1 MLFNWGKKKLKCD
14 DVARMFVH
22 ATLES
27 VEDTWPD
34 VAGLIRESPHFE
46 RAPEMEECD
55 AAPFLLV
62 ILAGNLAFIPKYFV
76 GGADHRLTEAIL
88 AELAKELGLPSEQLA
103 TRIGKVRDEMARFN
117 RPSNKTLS
125 AMARG
130 VFLAYGLNS
139 CQEEY
144 FRSLNVPN
152 PRFLMQ
158 MEEILQNFIW
168 DWKSFQEQYRVQL
181 EPVSSLRL

>member
-14 DVARMFVH
+14 EVARLFVH
-22 ATLES
+22 ATLDS

-34 VAGLIRESPHFE
+34 VSGLIRESPHFE
-46 RAPEMEECD
+46 TAPNVEEGD

-62 ILAGNLAFIPKYFV
+62 ILAGNLEFIPQYFE
-76 GGADHRLTEAIL
+76 GGSELKLIQAIL
-88 AELAKELGLPSEQLA
+88 SELSQELGLPSDQIA
-103 TRIGKVRDEMARFN
+103 ARINKVRDDMVRFN
-117 RPSNKTLS
+117 RPSKKTLS

-130 VFLAYGLNS
+130 VYLVYGLNAH
-139 CQEEY
+139 QEEY

-158 MEEILQNFIW
+158 MEELLQNFIW
-168 DWKSFQEQYRVQL
+168 DWTSFQEQYRMQL
-181 EPVSSLRL
+181 QTVGGLSI

>member
-14 DVARMFVH
+14 EVARMFVH
-22 ATLES
+22 ATLDS

-46 RAPEMEECD
+46 TAPDVEEGD

-62 ILAGNLAFIPKYFV
+62 VLAGNFDFIPKYFE
-76 GGADHRLTEAIL
+76 GGSEHRLIEAIL
-88 AELAKELGLPSEQLA
+88 AELSQELGLPSDQLA
-103 TRIGKVRDEMARFN
+103 TRIGKVRGEMVKFN
-117 RPSNKTLS
+117 RPSKKTLS

-130 VFLAYGLNS
+130 VYLAYDLNA

-158 MEEILQNFIW
+158 MEELLQHFIW
-168 DWKSFQEQYRVQL
+168 DWKSFQEQYKMQL
-181 EPVSSLRL
+181 ETVGGLSL

>member
-14 DVARMFVH
+14 EVARLFVH
-22 ATLES
+22 ATLDS

-46 RAPEMEECD
+46 TAPDVEEGD

-62 ILAGNLAFIPKYFV
+62 VLAGNLEFIPQYFE
-76 GGADHRLTEAIL
+76 GGSEHHLIQAIL
-88 AELAKELGLPSEQLA
+88 AELSKELGLPSDQIA
-103 TRIGKVRDEMARFN
+103 SRIDKVRDDMVRFN
-117 RPSNKTLS
+117 RPSKKTLS

-130 VFLAYGLNS
+130 VYLVYGLNAH
-139 CQEEY
+139 QEEY

-158 MEEILQNFIW
+158 MEEILQHFLW
-168 DWKSFQEQYRVQL
+168 DWTSFHEQYRLQ
-181 EPVSSLRL
+181 PHPQQGITA